1 MAGRLSSQGVDL
13 ILWNRSPEKAA
24 YLGRELGLPVAKSL
38 VALVKLDFSVPYP
51 AFSNYQKLFRQVH
64 P

>member
-24 YLGRELGLPVAKSL
+24 DLCRELGLPVAKSL
-38 VALVKLDFSVPYP
+38 VALVKLDFSVPYLATP
-51 AFSNYQKLFRQVH
+51 DYQKLFLFFY